1 MGVAPG
7 SCFTCHNGS
16 SAKGKP
22 QRHLPT
28 AMSCDACHRTTS
40 WTPANFTH
48 MGVAPSSCATCH
60 NGASAKGKPGNHFV
74 TTKSCDVC
82 HRTTSWSR
90 VSSYNHVSPAYVR
103 HGGSVAC
110 TSCHKA
116 NSEVIVWKFAGY
128 KPDCAGCH
136 AGTFK
141 PDAHVKVDSPKM
153 LYNVTELR
161 NCTGAC
167 HVYAN
172 PSLTAVKKS
181 IPSRHRAT
189 DGGF

>member
-1 MGVAPG
+1 M
-7 SCFTCHNGS
+7 
-16 SAKGKP
+16 
-22 QRHLPT
+22 
-28 AMSCDACHRTTS
+28 
-40 WTPANFTH
+40 
-48 MGVAPSSCATCH
+48 
-60 NGASAKGKPGNHFV
+60 
-74 TTKSCDVC
+74 
-82 HRTTSWSR
+82 
-90 VSSYNHVSPAYVR
+90 SSYNHVSPAYVR
-103 HGGSVAC
+103 HGGSVSC
-110 TSCHKA
+110 NSCHTS

-172 PSLTAVKKS
+172 PSMTAVKKS
-181 IPSRHRAT
+181 IPSRHRST